1 MVIHDDASFINPK
14 LKLVIDKDWLNKLQ
28 IWNMET
34 LILYPKSKEQLSA
47 FKAMAKALKV
57 DFETEKSPYDPA
69 FVAKIKQSQQDLKE
83 GKGTVIT
90 IDELKELCK

>member
-1 MVIHDDASFINPK
+1 
-14 LKLVIDKDWLNKLQ
+14 
-28 IWNMET
+28 MET

-47 FKAMAKALKV
+47 FKTMAKALKV

-90 IDELKELCK
+90 IEELKALCK